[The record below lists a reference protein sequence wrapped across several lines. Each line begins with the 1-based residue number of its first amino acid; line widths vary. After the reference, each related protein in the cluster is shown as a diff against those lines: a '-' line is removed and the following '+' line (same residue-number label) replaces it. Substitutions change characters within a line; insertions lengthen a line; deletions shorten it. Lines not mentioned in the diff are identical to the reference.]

1 MEEITLKDT
10 LMMVF
15 HSRRCGMCLCFF
27 WVSGL
32 TLSSPEWKTIV
43 FWASVRWR
51 REGLFDEGDKL
62 SLYIKG
68 ALFLSVENYLLSIP
82 AMSMWIKLSSNGPQV
97 HQITPLH
104 KIKGYTFYSRLGF
117 FCLPLP
123 SAAISSLPFIRCEKS
138 SRHTQHGRECLD
150 SRHDVLGLLFSSKNP
165 QPQAL

>member
-1 MEEITLKDT
+1 MKKCFTNMEEITLKDT

-27 WVSGL
+27 WASGL

-43 FWASVRWR
+43 FWASERWR

-62 SLYIKG
+62 SLYIKE
-68 ALFLSVENYLLSIP
+68 ALFLSEENYLLSIP

-104 KIKGYTFYSRLGF
+104 QAVI
-117 FCLPLP
+117 
-123 SAAISSLPFIRCEKS
+123 PFIPGWAFSASHFLLRPFPL
-138 SRHTQHGRECLD
+138 CL
-150 SRHDVLGLLFSSKNP
+150 SFAVRNLHATRSTAENVLIHVMMC
-165 QPQAL
+165 